1 MNCTAANF
9 PNLLTAPVTT
19 HKFSFLPPPFFLHLA
34 FVLLGKESAKE
45 RGYIYCNNSKE
56 LQQVR
61 NLADWIFTQTS
72 TTCVFFDT
80 KTELSLK
87 IWALYAYNTHPVV
100 TEVTIHSVNLNF
112 KTDFIPII

>member
-19 HKFSFLPPPFFLHLA
+19 HKFSFLPPPFFFLHLA

-45 RGYIYCNNSKE
+45 WGYIYCNNSKE

-61 NLADWIFTQTS
+61 NLADWIFT
-72 TTCVFFDT
+72 
-80 KTELSLK
+80 
-87 IWALYAYNTHPVV
+87 
-100 TEVTIHSVNLNF
+100 
-112 KTDFIPII
+112 